1 MIQIDSP
8 RGTFK
13 LTDEWA
19 AQFAGVP
26 VGTPE
31 PTVVARLNAR
41 LKVARATQDPKSE
54 EAINASIQRTLFP
67 DSSRRPIPE
76 PELGSAE
83 GSSPRR

>member
-67 DSSRRPIPE
+67 ELQPTSDSRTRAW
-76 PELGSAE
+76 LCG
-83 GSSPRR
+83 GV